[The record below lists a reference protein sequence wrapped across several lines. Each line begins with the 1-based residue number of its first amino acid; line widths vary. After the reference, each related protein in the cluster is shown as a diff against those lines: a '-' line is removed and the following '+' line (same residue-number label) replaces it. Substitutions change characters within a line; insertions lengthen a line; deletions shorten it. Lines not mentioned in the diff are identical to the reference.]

1 LRPVLGWFKIGGML
15 IAAAS
20 VVKAGR
26 QSVAYWIETCF
37 AERVSRRSFAPS
49 AAFSKQLFR
58 IDVT

>member
-1 LRPVLGWFKIGGML
+1 ML

-20 VVKAGR
+20 AVKAGS

-37 AERVSRRSFAPS
+37 AEPVSRRRFAPS

-58 IDVT
+58 IAVT

>member
-1 LRPVLGWFKIGGML
+1 LGWFEIGGML

-20 VVKAGR
+20 AVKAGS

-37 AERVSRRSFAPS
+37 AEPVGRRRFASS

-58 IDVT
+58 IAVT